1 MYENIIFK
9 RDACNEVTRE
19 TRATAVVLNK
29 VNVDVTRKVNNA
41 VKTLSKEAPAKVSE
55 IVTQGVVDNKK
66 EKLKEVINNPPRR

>member
-1 MYENIIFK
+1 
-9 RDACNEVTRE
+9 
-19 TRATAVVLNK
+19 VVLNK

-41 VKTLSKEAPAKVSE
+41 VKTLSKEAPEKVSE